1 MLLVPIVNLLKPVH
15 TSSEERACPMRKLS
29 VWKRRIAVGVTLIA
43 VGFGLSFNTQQT
55 GAITRGYNSDDLAI
69 KPGLM
74 VALSENSTPDNPKV
88 ERASRDQAERVIGV
102 ATTIDDSLVTIAS
115 SQQSVYV
122 ETSGEVDA
130 YVVNLDGDVK
140 RGDLLALSP
149 IRGILTKATSY
160 YPVVAIALEDFSR
173 EEAITYTIQ
182 DGSTTREVLIH
193 RLNVNLDRKAVSG
206 LTLQEKESALARL
219 GRSIIGREVA
229 EIRVVIA
236 LVIFFIVLIAEG
248 SIIYGAISS
257 AINSLGRNPLAKT
270 IIKRELI
277 RVLFVALAV
286 LALGVLAIY
295 GILWV

>member
-1 MLLVPIVNLLKPVH
+1 
-15 TSSEERACPMRKLS
+15 
-29 VWKRRIAVGVTLIA
+29 
-43 VGFGLSFNTQQT
+43 
-55 GAITRGYNSDDLAI
+55 
-69 KPGLM
+69 LM